1 MMKDKRK
8 EKGWSN
14 GRLPH
19 FSQGE
24 ERRKRKKK
32 KERKERWRPFGQ

>member
-1 MMKDKRK
+1 MKDKRK
-8 EKGWSN
+8 EKGWSA

-24 ERRKRKKK
+24 ERRKRKK
-32 KERKERWRPFGQ
+32 ERKERWRPFGQ